1 MGKLSKKAIVLVCC
15 AALLLSL
22 TGCNGTEPSI
32 AATGRHSGGD
42 SKPEGSRETSSTYA
56 TDPSSGP
63 TATYV
68 NDGDYIPTSDTLTY
82 PDHVATYEEIHPAH
96 QRGNISGKEAVS
108 LLSAVE
114 NSLIHHEINSYAM
127 VEIYFEKPEDFGFD
141 IKEPTWGEDISDGG
155 YDEEKAFYQ
164 SQLDLLLTIDG
175 ESLTGDDKLC
185 YERMVYNCEEKIYIY
200 SYTAFNYYSMV
211 FNYLVGP
218 QSEILF
224 VLDVYS
230 FDTVKDAENYI
241 LLVKDIDRYFDSM
254 CEFEETRAELGFAS
268 SDNSYEKAAES
279 FDNLVAQKD
288 DCFLYDSFEE
298 RLDNIRGLSSSEKN
312 RLISEN
318 EKAMKD
324 VMFPEFEECAERM
337 RALKGS
343 GGTDCGISAYR
354 GGDAYFAAL
363 TRTSTNSNATVNESI
378 DVLDRTIQDV
388 YDEFMN
394 IASSGFDWYSEYMHH
409 TYSKGDIVDN
419 LDYLD
424 DAIKGDFPGIPAHE
438 YSLMDV
444 PEVFEENFSPAAYL
458 GYHID
463 NYNANLLI
471 VNNGQVDENYGISIA
486 HEGYPGHMFQS
497 VYTRSHTKHIY
508 LYLFESIGYSEG
520 WATYV
525 EYYSMKY
532 FSDSG
537 KPTKAMILKRDEW
550 ILGILAST
558 RAEYGIHVENW
569 SMQDCLDYFD
579 QMGFG
584 VNEDDFSEFYTLIV
598 TDPGYYAKY
607 GMGYLWTQ
615 KIMDDMRAKYP
626 DATEKQIH
634 TAYLDSL
641 TMTFDKISEN
651 MDAELG

>member
-254 CEFEETRAELGFAS
+254 CEFEEARAELGFAS

-324 VMFPEFEECAERM
+324 IMFPEFEECAERM

-520 WATYV
+520 WATYTQ
-525 EYYSMKY
+525 YYSMKY

>member
-42 SKPEGSRETSSTYA
+42 SKPEGSCETSSTYA

-324 VMFPEFEECAERM
+324 IMFPEFEECAERM